1 MMIKQHLLLN
11 QIDKLPRFLIIEGS
25 NGSGKKTFVKE
36 LANRFSMRV
45 LCFSSSIE
53 DVRHAIDLSNQQST
67 PTIFAFLDADNMSTP
82 AKNALLKVTEEPTEN
97 VYFVLTLRSLDNT
110 LGTIA
115 SRGQNLK
122 LLPYGKEDLLAYRSY
137 KGYSNLYDNIFT
149 EVCSNPGEVD
159 SLFQLNISDFFSF
172 VNAVVDNINIP
183 TNGNAF
189 KITKRMKLKDSD
201 DGFNPELLLKAI
213 QVGFMLKAKETK
225 KKQYLLAS
233 LETGKTLREL
243 QISSISKQATLD
255 IWIMNVRSVLRGV

>member
-1 MMIKQHLLLN
+1 MIKQDLLLN
-11 QIDKLPRFLIIEGS
+11 KIEKLPRFLIIEG
-25 NGSGKKTFVKE
+25 NTGSGKKTFVRE
-36 LANRFSMRV
+36 LVNRFSMKI
-45 LCFSSSIE
+45 LYFNSSIE
-53 DVRHAIDLSNQQST
+53 DVRKAIDLSTQQSS
-67 PTIFAFLDADNMSTP
+67 PIIFAFLDADNMSTS

-97 VYFVLTLRSLDNT
+97 VYFILTLRSLDNT

-122 LLPYGKEDLLAYRSY
+122 LLPYTKEDLLAYR
-137 KGYSNLYDNIFT
+137 KFRGYSNLYDSIFT
-149 EVCSNPGEVD
+149 DVCANPGEVD
-159 SLFQLNISDFFSF
+159 NLFGLNVPDFFSF
-172 VNAVVDNINIP
+172 VNAVVDNINVP

-255 IWIMNVRSVLRGV
+255 IWIMNVRLALRGV